1 MVLSEFYSFLND
13 PASIAVLR
21 ELEDVIFDD
30 LEKSMLMGILSV
42 FKKFLEDIVSKL
54 VLS

>member
-1 MVLSEFYSFLND
+1 VVLSKFYSFLND
-13 PASIAVLR
+13 PASIAILR

-54 VLS
+54 ILS